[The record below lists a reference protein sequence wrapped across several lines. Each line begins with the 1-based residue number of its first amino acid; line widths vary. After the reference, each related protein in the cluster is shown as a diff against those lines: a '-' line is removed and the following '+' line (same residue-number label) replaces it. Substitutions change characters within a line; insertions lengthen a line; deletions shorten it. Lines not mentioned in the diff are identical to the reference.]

1 MLESFEAVGG
11 IYVAMFAIAVV
22 SGIFPIVNSEVA
34 LVGAT
39 LATGSLPTALTLA
52 VLMAIGQSISH
63 GTLFFAGR
71 GIANA
76 TSKRREKLEAKLT
89 KARALVARWGDKWLL
104 MIAAAALFGIPP
116 MILVALAAGAL
127 GGVRYRALVA
137 IGLTGRMLRFV
148 AIALTTYLV

>member
-1 MLESFEAVGG
+1 MLRSCVLESFEAVGG

-39 LATGSLPTALTLA
+39 LATGDLPTALTLA

-63 GTLFFAGR
+63 SSLFFAGR
-71 GIANA
+71 GIASA

-89 KARALVARWGDKWLL
+89 KARALVAMLWRKWRP
-104 MIAAAALFGIPP
+104 APADDDPEP
-116 MILVALAAGAL
+116 V
-127 GGVRYRALVA
+127 
-137 IGLTGRMLRFV
+137 TEE
-148 AIALTTYLV
+148 